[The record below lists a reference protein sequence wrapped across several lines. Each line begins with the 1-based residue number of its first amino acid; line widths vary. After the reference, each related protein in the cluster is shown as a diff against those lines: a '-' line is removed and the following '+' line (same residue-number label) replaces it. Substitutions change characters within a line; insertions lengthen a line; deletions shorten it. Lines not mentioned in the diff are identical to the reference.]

1 MTSSAWTRRVIS
13 TRRLNSN
20 PMALARSASWALP
33 LALIWALLTPHL
45 AAAKGQLTGTV
56 VDPDGQPVAGA
67 QVSINPL
74 LDAVQ
79 RFKVETDEAGRYR
92 MENFN
97 PSRAYRFVISKEGYR
112 TTVRNVEAGLSGTA
126 GSGTLS
132 EKFVLF
138 PIGVDPGKKEAQLV
152 IMSRSSP
159 GIDAY
164 KKGNRWLD
172 RGNLEKAR
180 KNYEIAR
187 GLDPKLA
194 PVYEGLALVYHRLAE
209 YEAALEASAK
219 ALELSPWD
227 PDYLRIRYDALQS
240 LGRRDE
246 ARAALM
252 QLAEASADAST
263 ANLFYNEGI
272 GAVRSRDYSL
282 ASSMLEAALRLNP
295 EMTLATE
302 ALAKVYAE
310 SRKFES
316 ALALALEVLAQEPD
330 NLELLRLRQEA
341 AVHLGRDEEA
351 ETALQELIA
360 RDPSPRTATLVYNQ
374 GVAAFNGGDL
384 ESAEKTFQ
392 LALSIDATH
401 LNARIGLAEVLL
413 GSQRYQECLELT
425 EAILQEHPE
434 HIHADRI
441 ASRARARMG
450 TPNGQ

>member
-1 MTSSAWTRRVIS
+1 MTFPSPTRRSLSVPGIFAQ
-13 TRRLNSN
+13 RMHWAM
-20 PMALARSASWALP
+20 PWMLAWFLCMPLSVSAQ
-33 LALIWALLTPHL
+33 
-45 AAAKGQLTGTV
+45 GQLSGSV
-56 VDPDGQPVAGA
+56 VDPDGQPVVGA
-67 QVSINPL
+67 QVSVNPL

-79 RFKVETDEAGRYR
+79 RFQVETDDAGRYR
-92 MENFN
+92 LENFN

-112 TTVRNVEAGLSGTA
+112 TTVRNVESGLAGTS
-126 GSGTLS
+126 GSGSLT

-159 GIDAY
+159 GIEAY

-180 KNYEIAR
+180 KQYEIAR
-187 GLDPKLA
+187 GLDPELA
-194 PVYEGLALVYHRLAE
+194 PVYEGLALVYHRLAD

-240 LGRRDE
+240 LGRRDA
-246 ARAALM
+246 ARDALM
-252 QLAEASADAST
+252 QLAEAAADAST

-272 GAVRSRDYSL
+272 GAVRQRDYRL
-282 ASSMLEAALRLNP
+282 AISMLEAALRLNP

-330 NLELLRLRQEA
+330 NLELLRLRQQA
-341 AVHLGRDEEA
+341 ASHLGRHEEA
-351 ETALQELIA
+351 QEALEELVQ
-360 RDPSPRTATLVYNQ
+360 RDPSPRTATLLYNQ

-384 ESAEKTFQ
+384 ENAEKTFR
-392 LALSIDATH
+392 LALSIDAKH
-401 LNARIGLAEVLL
+401 LNVRIGLAEVLL
-413 GSQRYQECLELT
+413 GSQRYGECLELT
-425 EAILQEHPE
+425 EAILEEHPE
-434 HIHADRI
+434 HDHAHRI
-441 ASRARARMG
+441 AARARARMG
-450 TPNGQ
+450 SS